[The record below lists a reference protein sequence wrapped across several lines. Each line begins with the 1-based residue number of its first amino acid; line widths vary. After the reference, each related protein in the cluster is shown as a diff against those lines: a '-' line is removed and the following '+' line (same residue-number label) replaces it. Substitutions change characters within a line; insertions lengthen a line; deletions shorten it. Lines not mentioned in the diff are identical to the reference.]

1 MSPAATGGG
10 RMAKSHHPVEADESN
25 PAYVQSLTFGV
36 HMGIALLSI
45 VDLLTPLQSLASRW
59 MPARSSRRVNSSGLR
74 YVGVRPS
81 CAARQARCRH
91 RRASPARRVRLRVVR
106 MVDAQQPGRHQSR
119 VVISGRM
126 ADVCAELDRLVALEA
141 AGAAPRS
148 SPRALRAARSRVR
161 KRGTRPDTI
170 GAMTCDACNSRTR
183 LHSMSMVRGTMARH
197 EHCDPRRLSG
207 CGAQA
212 AVRCQARCVCRQ
224 GLHQHGQGHRAAL
237 GAPQGCRRD
246 RADPRAHPHL
256 PAADRETAQAQAD
269 FANRAGSAATST

>member
-1 MSPAATGGG
+1 
-10 RMAKSHHPVEADESN
+10 MAMCHHPVEANESN

-81 CAARQARCRH
+81 CAARQAGGAQAGST
-91 RRASPARRVRLRVVR
+91 ASARPLRVVR

-141 AGAAPRS
+141 ASAEPRS
-148 SPRALRAARSRVR
+148 
-161 KRGTRPDTI
+161 
-170 GAMTCDACNSRTR
+170 
-183 LHSMSMVRGTMARH
+183 
-197 EHCDPRRLSG
+197 
-207 CGAQA
+207 
-212 AVRCQARCVCRQ
+212 
-224 GLHQHGQGHRAAL
+224 
-237 GAPQGCRRD
+237 
-246 RADPRAHPHL
+246 AHVH
-256 PAADRETAQAQAD
+256 
-269 FANRAGSAATST
+269 